1 MPTFALLG
9 RQARAQSVL
18 LWASRHTAKQDSFEG
33 RPGSSAAVSVA
44 LRPRLHGHVV
54 IVVRT
59 VANRES
65 HARTAQSVSS

>member
-1 MPTFALLG
+1 MPPFALLG

-18 LWASRHTAKQDSFEG
+18 LGASQHMAKKDSFEG

-54 IVVRT
+54 TAVRT

-65 HARTAQSVSS
+65 HARTAQPVSS